1 MPPKTAR
8 VVRPVWR
15 PSTSAS
21 ARIWATSSRVGATTR
36 ARGPR
41 GGPGGL
47 FCRSRV
53 KIVIRKAAVLPVPV
67 WAWPATSRPARVIG
81 SVFAWIGVAKTKP
94 ASAMPQRTSSG
105 RS

>member
-8 VVRPVWR
+8 VIRPVWGPR
-15 PSTSAS
+15 TSAS

-41 GGPGGL
+41 GAWAGL
-47 FCRSRV
+47 FWSSRA

-67 WAWPATSRPARVIG
+67 WACPATSRPARAIG
-81 SVFAWIGVAKTKP
+81 RVLAWIGVAKTKP

-105 RS
+105 MG